1 MKNLIIY
8 CLALLPFTALSQQVF
23 NVRGELKEVKAG
35 SKAYMIYN
43 KEGQRAIDSADIQ
56 SGVFV
61 FKGAIEEP
69 TQAVMVIDHEGEGL
83 QNIVSPDM
91 LPFFLEQGTVLIE
104 ARDSISAA
112 RLSGTSLNDDLMSLN
127 ALLKQT
133 SKELES
139 LSNAYNTA
147 TEEQLNSEDFANDI
161 QERYQRASE
170 EANALRAQFIRE
182 NPTSLISLITLLDVA
197 RPVVE
202 AEVVDPLYELLS
214 SELKARPE
222 AIALAEQLKIARK
235 LAIGAIAPDFTQNDP
250 EGKPV
255 SLSSF
260 RGQYVLLDF
269 WASWCGPC
277 RQENPNIVAAYNQYK
292 DKNFTVLGVSLDR
305 PNDKEK
311 WLKAISDDR
320 LAWTQVSDLKFWEN
334 EVALQYGIRSIPQ
347 SYLLDPDGRIIGKNL
362 RGAALHEKLKE
373 LLL

>member
-61 FKGAIEEP
+61 FKGAIEES